1 MKTTFFKIFAFL
13 LATVSIYSYVGQ
25 LVPQFEEYPP
35 AKQVITVS
43 TPPTELA
50 AIGEELLRVKGG
62 CLICHKVTETGN
74 VRGPDLRKAAGQAA
88 TRKPGMDAES
98 YLIESLVSPETYLVP
113 GYPKMMPSAIKPPA
127 NMNLAEVKAVV
138 AYLQTLGGAEVTV
151 KIVAE
156 DIKAAKA
163 SGPVHKG
170 KEAMGAYGCVGCHKI
185 EGQGGEIGPELTKV
199 GAGRTAQELLNK
211 ILDPAAWTTPNYP
224 AGIMPAE
231 LGKSIPEGE
240 RHEIVA
246 YLMGLSGIHYSPT
259 GAESPWSHE
268 GVRLGLV
275 VLLFN
280 LGMLAALVI
289 AARRE
294 ALAPSL
300 SPGAGEGSVVAP
312 AAPNSN
318 AEVA

>member
-35 AKQVITVS
+35 EKKVITVS
-43 TPPTELA
+43 TPPAELA
-50 AIGEELLRVKGG
+50 AIGEELVRVKGG

-74 VRGPDLRKAAGQAA
+74 VRGPDLRKAAGQAG
-88 TRKPGMDAES
+88 TRKQGMDAEA
-98 YLIESLVSPETYLVP
+98 YLTESMVEPNAFLVP

-127 NMNLAEVKAVV
+127 NMNLAEVKAII
-138 AYLQTLGGAEVTV
+138 AYLQTIGGAEISV
-151 KIVAE
+151 KIAAA

-170 KEAMGAYGCVGCHKI
+170 KEAMGTHGCVGCHKI
-185 EGQGGEIGPELTKV
+185 TEGQMSEGGEVGPELTKV
-199 GAGRTAQELLNK
+199 GAGRTAEELLKK
-211 ILDPAAWTTPNYP
+211 IVEPTVWTTPNYP
-224 AGIMPAE
+224 AGVMPAE
-231 LGKSIPEGE
+231 LGKAIPEGE

-246 YLMGLSGIHYSPT
+246 YLMGLSGKSYSPT

-275 VLLFN
+275 ILIFN
-280 LGMLAALVI
+280 LGMLAALAI
-289 AARRE
+289 AARCEKRRE
-294 ALAPSL
+294 TT
-300 SPGAGEGSVVAP
+300 
-312 AAPNSN
+312 
-318 AEVA
+318 